1 MAKSKKTSKKS
12 LKKTILKQVEGKLVE
27 SLKDFPKKIKEKK
40 YIRKIHKAGKILAG
54 SIAVKPVKSI
64 SKSDLKKPKEQKAEV
79 KIEAVS

>member
-12 LKKTILKQVEGKLVE
+12 LKKTVLKQVEGKIIE

-40 YIRKIHKAGKILAG
+40 YKKRIHQAGKILAG
-54 SIAVKPVKSI
+54 SIAIKPVKSV
-64 SKSDLKKPKEQKAEV
+64 SETDQKKSKEQKQET